1 MSTRTLTFSGADL
14 RTKALAVDDDKLVV
28 DAVTGEVTTGRRL
41 HVSNGFTIT
50 QGSNIITELPK
61 HDRPLVKYPEVVL
74 TSTSDKGYVI
84 NRSSANSSFPVTN
97 LFNDSLTDRWLSTV
111 VEGDIWSGTT
121 YIGSNYITDING
133 TQHPGAWIRLKM
145 PKQIKL
151 SYVVQRDNS
160 SSPPAS
166 RVPAEV
172 KILGTNDSTNFYLLK
187 TFTGLSNVSLTTTL
201 FVNEAQP
208 YNEYAYV
215 MKDTVAP
222 EGGIDL
228 SSLEFWGTEEGDES
242 VDIVHKSIPNK
253 PGQQQLAVY
262 WDANDTSSYSGSGS
276 TTVTDL
282 SGNGVTGTL
291 NGVGYDAVDNAFTF
305 DGVNDY
311 VESSITTLSGD
322 QIHSISFWLKLTNS
336 QIGSVR
342 QDPFLIGNTSNAA
355 DKLSG
360 MLIQSDN
367 IYWYFSGNDI
377 IIPSSSLSLIGKK
390 WYNITLVYTGGGGT
404 IANRKIYID
413 GLAYNGTIT
422 YGGLGYGNILAFDSS
437 TSKIR
442 IGKSTAYPFNGS
454 IANFRVYGKALNA
467 DQVRELYDYDAERFG
482 HRQNLVALHKGN
494 LGVGV
499 TNPTSRFEVA
509 GADGLQEYPPKAMTG
524 YETYIEGHGVF
535 KTRTSPGHTVNF
547 PPWRAFDAETSETV
561 WYTGYANGAPSYN
574 GVDGL
579 YSNTIQ
585 LSSTTVL
592 GEYLIL
598 ELPYRIFPHK
608 VSYLRQGGG
617 EHLITAA
624 KFYGRNGDYG
634 EWVEIG
640 ELTSA
645 PTSDSVPGS
654 YSLDSTKAYDQLA
667 IVATKRYA
675 ASSTLGVSI
684 RTLTYY
690 GTPAPSSLEDGH
702 LTLGKAL
709 TLPRVSGHPAG
720 AETPR
725 AASLVVHYDTT
736 VDSVVSGT
744 TVVDISGEGVN
755 GTLNGAA
762 YSSTDRA
769 FTFDGVD
776 DYVSG
781 TLNNPAGAW
790 VHTVSMWFK
799 HSGTNTDNI
808 IFVGG
813 VGSTNQS
820 FGIQFLT
827 TGTKRIRYFFYSNDV
842 DYNFTVNE
850 NTWLHITTTYN
861 GSSVASGRKVYI
873 NGTELSQTGT
883 NGTIAALSVPANASF
898 RIGTNLGTTNDFDG
912 SISNFKL
919 WNVALTAEEVAAE
932 YALGRT
938 GKSINL
944 TDTALCI
951 GGTVP
956 RAQLDVRGVARCEG
970 MYSGNTTLKFYRLSG
985 SFAADNVN
993 NFSVSAPV
1001 GFTKGDTIVQL
1012 TGCTKSS
1019 NGDVI
1024 PWHNDDANWK
1034 TSLYYDY
1041 TNNVIA
1047 VYSIGLTNQAK
1058 TYEILIVTI

>member
-242 VDIVHKSIPNK
+242 VDVVHKSIPNK
-253 PGQQQLAVY
+253 PSQQQLAVY
-262 WDANDTSSYSGSGS
+262 YEARDPNSYSFADSS
-276 TTVTDL
+276 NVYDL
-282 SGNGVTGTL
+282 SGNGRTGTITGT
-291 NGVGYDAVDNAFTF
+291 NGFDAEYNAWVFDGSGDYISGTMTTTVDNW
-305 DGVNDY
+305 V
-311 VESSITTLSGD
+311 
-322 QIHSISFWLKLTNS
+322 HSISMWAYIDTSDANGTLFFAGNGA
-336 QIGSVR
+336 QYQAIGIR
-342 QDPFLIGNTSNAA
+342 Q
-355 DKLSG
+355 SG
-360 MLIQSDN
+360 KNKM
-367 IYWYFSGNDI
+367 YYYFFSYDVTFNYEV
-377 IIPSSSLSLIGKK
+377 PQNQ
-390 WYNITLVYTGGGGT
+390 WVHLVFTYDGGT
-404 IANRKIYID
+404 DAGATVGGYGVSRKFYVDCTEQTLSTTSTGQTLDLQSTSTNFSIGASSGGVEPFTGKIANVRV
-413 GLAYNGTIT
+413 
-422 YGGLGYGNILAFDSS
+422 F
-437 TSKIR
+437 SKKVLSVEQI
-442 IGKSTAYPFNGS
+442 
-454 IANFRVYGKALNA
+454 
-467 DQVRELYDYDAERFG
+467 RELYEYDAPRFG
-482 HRQNLVALHKGN
+482 HRQNLMALHKGN

-509 GADGLQEYPPKAMTG
+509 GADGVQEYPPKAMTG
-524 YETYIEGHGVF
+524 YETYMEGHGVF
-535 KTRTSPGHTVNF
+535 KVHKSGDNTFTNDWPTWEAFNEVFTDAYHGGNF
-547 PPWRAFDAETSETV
+547 
-561 WYTGYANGAPSYN
+561 YTGTDYAYAG
-574 GVDGL
+574 
-579 YSNTIQ
+579 TE
-585 LSSTTVL
+585 TL
-592 GEYLIL
+592 GGIIGDYVIL
-598 ELPYRIFPHK
+598 EMPYKIKAKQISLAPYTVARICEDFMILGSNNGNDWTNLATFNGITNWTQQVHK
-608 VSYLRQGGG
+608 SFDINSDEYFDHFAVVVTRLISDSYLM
-617 EHLITAA
+617 IS
-624 KFYGRNGDYG
+624 
-634 EWVEIG
+634 EIK
-640 ELTSA
+640 
-645 PTSDSVPGS
+645 
-654 YSLDSTKAYDQLA
+654 YF
-667 IVATKRYA
+667 
-675 ASSTLGVSI
+675 
-684 RTLTYY
+684 

-709 TLPRVSGHPAG
+709 TLPRVSGHAAG

-725 AASLVVHYDTT
+725 AESLVVHYDTT
-736 VDSVVSGT
+736 VDSVVSGS
-744 TVVDISGEGVN
+744 TVVDISGEGNN
-755 GTLNGAA
+755 GTLVGNAT

-769 FTFDGVD
+769 VVFDGSG

-781 TLNNPAGAW
+781 ELPSSVTGAW
-790 VHTVSMWFK
+790 AHSVSLYFK
-799 HSGTNTDNI
+799 MDTSSPSGLYTLMHIGDNNNAANI
-808 IFVGG
+808 MSDILVYADGKIR
-813 VGSTNQS
+813 
-820 FGIQFLT
+820 FGFYDNDCDT
-827 TGTKRIRYFFYSNDV
+827 ATGLISL
-842 DYNFTVNE
+842 
-850 NTWLHITTTYN
+850 NTWYHILVTYT
-861 GSSVASGRKVYI
+861 GGTGVSSRKVYI
-873 NGTELSQTGT
+873 NGIDVPITLVGSYSTSALNLPTDPAFYLGAQNSGA
-883 NGTIAALSVPANASF
+883 IA
-898 RIGTNLGTTNDFDG
+898 FDG
-912 SISNFKL
+912 SIANFKL
-919 WNVALTAEEVAAE
+919 WSGITLTAEEVAME